1 MAEKTVLVTGGSGF
15 LGSWCVIELLRR
27 GHRVRTTVRDL
38 GREAE
43 VRAAISPEVDPGE
56 SLTFFAADLLRDEG
70 WDQAVEGCD
79 HVLHVASPFP
89 PAQPKDPDEL
99 IVPARDGTLRVLRA
113 ALAGGVERI
122 VITSS
127 VAAVA
132 GSGKPISQ
140 KRTEDDWTDLA
151 NDELSPYVRSK
162 TVAERAAWDLARDEG
177 AEDRVAVVNPG
188 AILGPVLSEDRSFSL
203 QVIERLL
210 KGMPGIPR
218 IGFSFVDVRDV
229 ADLEIRA
236 MESPAAGG
244 HRYIATDEFMWM
256 AEVAEALREELG
268 SDAAKVPS
276 RSVPNLVV
284 KAMALFDPGVRGV
297 VGQLGRKVQYS
308 SERARSEL
316 GWSPRSSRESAIDT
330 ARSMIAAAS

>member
-43 VRAAISPEVDPGE
+43 VRAAIAPEVDPGE
-56 SLTFFAADLLRDEG
+56 SLTFIAADLLRDEG

-113 ALAGGVERI
+113 ALKGGVERI

-132 GSGKPISQ
+132 GSGRPISE

-210 KGMPGIPR
+210 KGMPGLPR

-244 HRYIATDEFMWM
+244 RRYIATDEFMWM
-256 AEVAEALREELG
+256 GEVAETLREELG
-268 SDAAKVPS
+268 SDAARVPS

-284 KAMALFDPGVRGV
+284 KAMALFDPGVRGI

-316 GWSPRSSRESAIDT
+316 GWSPRSSRESAVDT
-330 ARSMIAAAS
+330 ARSMIAAS